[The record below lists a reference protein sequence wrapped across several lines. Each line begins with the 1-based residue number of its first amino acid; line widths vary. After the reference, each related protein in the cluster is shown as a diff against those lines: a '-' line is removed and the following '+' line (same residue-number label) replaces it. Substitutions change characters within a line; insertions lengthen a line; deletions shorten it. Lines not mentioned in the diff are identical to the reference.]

1 MRNRCNRALAG
12 DNEKFAVPPPPTR
25 LRMSTVAV
33 RPLAFAH
40 VFVLWAAALGASLL
54 PGATAAV
61 AGPWDAPAGYYSTAT
76 GTGATLKSQLN
87 DIIDG
92 HTVYSYDAL
101 RSILQ
106 VTDADPDNPGHI
118 LLIYDRVSL
127 DVSSINP
134 GGSIPGWDSG
144 NSWNREHTW
153 PQSLGVGS
161 SGPDT
166 SDMHHLHP
174 STNSV
179 NGSRGNKPFGGSY
192 GQPFGAVSGG
202 YWYPGDPDAG
212 LVARGLFYMAVR
224 YDGADGS
231 TVDLELV
238 NGTAGGN
245 TMGDLASL
253 LDWHYRAAP
262 DDFERHRNDIIYDD
276 YQHNRNPFI
285 DHPEYAW
292 SIFVDQAN
300 DTRLTLAGASASA
313 DGSSTRDINLGRAFV
328 GGAAPSPVSVGLNKN
343 GVDGTYYQVS
353 AAGAAFTTAG
363 EYSRPVRMGSLAGS
377 FDSFNVGLNV
387 STGMAGSY
395 TGSVI
400 VDNLDITTQGGAGRG
415 ANDGDDTVNLAFD
428 VVNHA
433 LASFTADVL
442 TTSLT
447 VDFGQVTIGSGT
459 LAEEL
464 SIFNFGG
471 TGAPMFAADLDVD
484 SLAVVGSGGMSLD
497 LTPTFGIDQGAG
509 VTFDALFDTSDL
521 GDYANTFTIYLSDED
536 LVGAQQKTLS
546 LTLLGEVIAA
556 PGLAGDYNGDGMI
569 DAADYT
575 VWRDGGS
582 PDSTPAGYEV
592 WAGNYGVSTTPSQ
605 SVPEPTGVLIMLA
618 LLVGS
623 AVRTARVA

>member
-1 MRNRCNRALAG
+1 MRSRCKPLRAS
-12 DNEKFAVPPPPTR
+12 DNGEFAVPPHRPRP
-25 LRMSTVAV
+25 RMSTVAA
-33 RPLAFAH
+33 RRLAFAH
-40 VFVLWAAALGASLL
+40 AFVLWAAIAS
-54 PGATAAV
+54 
-61 AGPWDAPAGYYSTAT
+61 AGPWDAPANYYDTAT
-76 GTGATLKSQLN
+76 GSGATLKSQLN

-106 VTDADPDNPGHI
+106 VTDADPNKPGHI

-127 DVSSINP
+127 NVAAINP

-166 SDMHHLHP
+166 SDMHHLRP

-179 NGSRGNKPFGGSY
+179 NNSRGNKPFGGSY
-192 GQPFGAVSGG
+192 GASYGAVSGG

-212 LVARGLFYMAVR
+212 MVARGLFYMAVR
-224 YDGADGS
+224 YDGTEGS
-231 TVDLELV
+231 TVNLELV

-262 DDFERHRNDIIYDD
+262 DDFERRRNDVIYDS
-276 YQHNRNPFI
+276 YQHNRNPFV
-285 DHPEYAW
+285 DRPEYAW
-292 SIFVDQAN
+292 SVFVDQEN
-300 DTRLTLAGASASA
+300 DTRLSLAGTTPSA
-313 DGSSTRDINLGRAFV
+313 DGSSTRDVNLGRVFV

-353 AAGAAFTTAG
+353 TAGAAFTDAG
-363 EYSRPVRMGSLAGS
+363 EYSRPVPMGALAGTFSS
-377 FDSFNVGLNV
+377 FDVGLNV
-387 STGMAGSY
+387 STATAGYY
-395 TGSVI
+395 TGSIV
-400 VDNLDITTQGGAGRG
+400 VDNLDVTTAGGVGRG

-471 TGAPMFAADLDVD
+471 TGAPTFAADLDID

-497 LTPTFGIDQGAG
+497 LAPTFGIGQGAG
-509 VTFDALFDTSDL
+509 VVFDAFFDTSNL
-521 GDYANTFTIYLSDED
+521 GAFANTFTIYLSDED
-536 LVGAQQKTLS
+536 LLGAQQSTLS

-556 PGLAGDYNGDGMI
+556 PGLAGDYNGDGRV

-575 VWRDGGS
+575 VWRDGNS
-582 PDSTPAGYEV
+582 PDDSQAGYDL
-592 WAGNYGVSTTPSQ
+592 WADNYGATSAPSAAV
-605 SVPEPTGVLIMLA
+605 SVPEPTAAVLV
-618 LLVGS
+618 LVGMAS
-623 AVRTARVA
+623 LVGRRRVN

>member
-1 MRNRCNRALAG
+1 
-12 DNEKFAVPPPPTR
+12 
-25 LRMSTVAV
+25 MSTVAARRLV
-33 RPLAFAH
+33 FAH
-40 VFVLWAAALGASLL
+40 VFVLWAAI
-54 PGATAAV
+54 AT
-61 AGPWDAPAGYYSTAT
+61 AGPWDAPANYYNTAT

-92 HTVYSYDAL
+92 HTVRSYDSL
-101 RSILQ
+101 RTDLQ
-106 VTDADPDNPGHI
+106 VTDADPDNPGHMI
-118 LLIYDRVSL
+118 LIYDRVSL
-127 DVSSINP
+127 NVAAINP

-166 SDMHHLHP
+166 SDMHHLRP
-174 STNSV
+174 STNAV
-179 NGSRGNKPFGGSY
+179 NNSRGNKPFGGTY
-192 GQPFGAVSGG
+192 GQPYGAVSGG
-202 YWYPGDPDAG
+202 YWYPGDADAG
-212 LVARGLFYMAVR
+212 MVARGMFYMAVR

-231 TVDLELV
+231 TVNLELV
-238 NGTAGGN
+238 NGAGGGN
-245 TMGDLASL
+245 TIGDLASL

-262 DDFERHRNDIIYDD
+262 DDFERRRHDIVYDT

-292 SIFVDQAN
+292 SVFVDQEN
-300 DTRLTLAGASASA
+300 DTRLSLVGATASA
-313 DGSSTRDINLGRAFV
+313 DGSSTRDIDLGRVFV
-328 GGAAPSPVSVGLNKN
+328 GGTAPSPVSVGLNKN
-343 GVDGTYYQVS
+343 GVDGSYYQVS
-353 AAGAAFTTAG
+353 TTGAAFTNAG
-363 EYSRPVRMGSLAGS
+363 EYAKPVRMGTLAGTFS
-377 FDSFNVGLNV
+377 SFNVGLNA
-387 STGMAGSY
+387 STATAGSY

-400 VDNLDITTQGGAGRG
+400 VDNLDITTSGGAGRG
-415 ANDGDDTVNLAFD
+415 ANDGNDTVNLAFD

-447 VDFGQVTIGSGT
+447 IDFGQVTIGSGM

-464 SIFNFGG
+464 DIFNFAG
-471 TGAPMFAADLDVD
+471 TGAPTFAADLDID
-484 SLAVVGSGGMSLD
+484 SLALVGDGGMSID

-509 VTFDALFDTSDL
+509 VTFDAIFDTSNL
-521 GDYANTFTIYLSDED
+521 GEFANTFTIYLSDED

-556 PGLAGDYNGDGMI
+556 PGLAGDYNGDGFV

-575 VWRDGGS
+575 VWRDGIS
-582 PDSTPAGYEV
+582 PDNTQAGYNT
-592 WAGNYGVSTTPSQ
+592 WATHYGESMPQGT
-605 SVPEPTGVLIMLA
+605 SVPEPTSVLIVLTF
-618 LLVGS
+618 LVGS